1 MSDYLDLLMKQYH
14 QEDLVEKILLSL
26 REHQL
31 DLENLSRD
39 DLRALD
45 EFHIKGRRG
54 TLELAELAGV
64 EEGMKIL
71 DIGCGIGGPA
81 RTLVEHFD
89 CKVVG
94 LDIIQSYCNVADL
107 LTLKTGLEEKAT
119 FVQGDALQLPFDD
132 ASFDMV
138 WIQHLSMNIP
148 DKQLMFEE
156 IYRVLRKGGK
166 LALFE
171 VCSGSQEKPYY
182 PVPWAD
188 DASIS
193 YPISSKKLRRL
204 IREQGFKE
212 QRWLDVSDSSLAWF
226 MRQIERA
233 ELQKQDE
240 TQKTKP
246 GIQLL
251 MGENT
256 SLKMKNVVRNLEE
269 DRIRVIQAVFYK
281 Q

>member
-1 MSDYLDLLMKQYH
+1 
-14 QEDLVEKILLSL
+14 
-26 REHQL
+26 
-31 DLENLSRD
+31 
-39 DLRALD
+39 
-45 EFHIKGRRG
+45 
-54 TLELAELAGV
+54 
-64 EEGMKIL
+64 
-71 DIGCGIGGPA
+71 
-81 RTLVEHFD
+81 
-89 CKVVG
+89 
-94 LDIIQSYCNVADL
+94 
-107 LTLKTGLEEKAT
+107 
-119 FVQGDALQLPFDD
+119 
-132 ASFDMV
+132 
-138 WIQHLSMNIP
+138 
-148 DKQLMFEE
+148 
-156 IYRVLRKGGK
+156 
-166 LALFE
+166 
-171 VCSGSQEKPYY
+171 
-182 PVPWAD
+182 
-188 DASIS
+188 IS